1 MRKIVNAPILSKMS
15 KLKTWG
21 DIPAWAHSSALSLL
35 QTLKKS
41 DPGTFYHCMRV
52 GEGSRK
58 LARDA
63 GLNEYQQ
70 RLAEFAG
77 MLHDVGKI
85 GVDKSIIYKPAK
97 LDENELEHMRNHPVY
112 SAEIIQPL
120 THHDFFAEIYPAVR
134 SHHERVDGE
143 GYPDKLRGEAVPLLA
158 RVVLIVDTLDAM
170 ANNRAYRKGLPL
182 DVIYRELE
190 KFSGSQFDPQLVKVF
205 LESHKYWDSQETEPE
220 TVDLIVKKA
229 A

>member
-1 MRKIVNAPILSKMS
+1 MS
-15 KLKTWG
+15 KLKMWG
-21 DIPAWAHSSALSLL
+21 DIPAWAYSSAHSLL
-35 QTLKKS
+35 ETLKKT
-41 DPGTFYHCMRV
+41 DPGTYQHCLRV
-52 GEGSRK
+52 GEGCRK

-70 RLAEFAG
+70 KLAEFSG
-77 MLHDVGKI
+77 MLHDIGKI

-97 LDENELEHMRNHPVY
+97 LDDNELEHMRNHPVY
-112 SAEIIQPL
+112 SAEILKPL
-120 THHDFFAEIYPAVR
+120 THHEFFEQVYPAVR

-143 GYPDKLRGEAVPLLA
+143 GYPDKLRGESVPLLA

-170 ANNRAYRKGLPL
+170 ANNRAYRKGLPI

-190 KFSGSQFDPQLVKVF
+190 KFSGSQFDPQLVKIF
-205 LESHKYWDSQETEPE
+205 LESHKFWDLHENEKETQEKIT
-220 TVDLIVKKA
+220 KKA